1 MLINAL
7 CDYYRELEKQGKV
20 VPEGYSRQ
28 SVHYLISL
36 MPEGK
41 IDGIID
47 WQIPENISQKNGKI
61 KQVMRPRSILLPLR
75 TEKPGIESNIIEHRP
90 LYIFGLN
97 FDANAFTSQDKT

>member
-47 WQIPENISQKNGKI
+47 WQISENVLQKNGKV
-61 KQVMRPRSILLPLR
+61 KEVPRPRSILLPLR
-75 TEKPGIESNIIEHRP
+75 TEKPGKTAG
-90 LYIFGLN
+90 FGFFPARKEKRRLCRRRRH
-97 FDANAFTSQDKT
+97 